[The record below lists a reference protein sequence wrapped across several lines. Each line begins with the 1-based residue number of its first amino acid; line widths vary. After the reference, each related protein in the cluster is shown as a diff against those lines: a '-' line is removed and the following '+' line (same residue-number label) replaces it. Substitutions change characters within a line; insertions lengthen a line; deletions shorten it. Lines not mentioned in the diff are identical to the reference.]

1 MSEPGRTRK
10 SSSAA
15 ARNLKRRDTFQYQ
28 LVLEGALIGIV
39 VGAVIAAFRLLLAK
53 ADELRGM
60 MAGFANTG
68 AGPAVICFAILM
80 AIAAAIVLLLKFE
93 PDTAGSGIPQVE
105 GELKGR
111 IEQSWWKVILGKF
124 AGCILAIGGGL
135 ALGRE
140 GPSIQIGAMIGKGF
154 SRKNGRLLTEE
165 RMLMTCGAGAGLAA
179 AFGAPLAG
187 AIFSLEELHKNFSAE
202 VLISTMAA
210 AAAADYVA
218 VNIIG
223 LTPVFNFDVTHRLP
237 LKYYWAVLILGALL
251 GVFGA
256 FYNRMLAW
264 MQDAF
269 DALGHSWIK
278 MAVIMTVAFV
288 LMFAYPIALGSG
300 NELVAQISTGRFA
313 LKALAVMLLIKF
325 FFSTASFGSGSPGG
339 IFLPLLVLGA
349 ITGGLFCR
357 MLGVCVGM
365 DQTYITSFVVIA
377 MSGYFAAIVRAPVT
391 GIILITEMTGDFS
404 SLLALTATS
413 MIAYVVA
420 DMMGGIP
427 VYEQLLRRSL
437 VHARAER
444 ITGRSGKKKESF
456 VMNTGTGKDETPVP
470 VSTRERKIVLDSEVY
485 YGSYM
490 DGKKVAELDMPQG
503 SLIVTVMRDGK
514 ELIPNGRTK
523 LLGGDELE
531 ILCRNSDIAATQR
544 MLDERCKSIMKDG
557 GKTL

>member
-1 MSEPGRTRK
+1 M
-10 SSSAA
+10 
-15 ARNLKRRDTFQYQ
+15 KRRDTFQYQ
-28 LVLEGALIGIV
+28 LVLEGVIIGAA
-39 VGAVIAAFRLLLAK
+39 VGAVIAFFRLLLAK

-60 MAGFANTG
+60 MTEFAHEG
-68 AGPAVICFAILM
+68 AWQAAVCFVVLM
-80 AIAAAIVLLLKFE
+80 VIAALIVLLLKFE
-93 PDTAGSGIPQVE
+93 PDIAGSGIPQVE

-111 IEQSWWKVILGKF
+111 IEQNWWKVILGKF
-124 AGCILAIGGGL
+124 AGCVLAIGGGL

-140 GPSIQIGAMIGKGF
+140 GPSVQIGAMIGKGF
-154 SRKNGRLLTEE
+154 SRRNRRLLTEE

-210 AAAADYVA
+210 AAMADYVA

-223 LTPVFNFDVTHRLP
+223 LTPVFDFDVTHRLP
-237 LKYYWAVLILGALL
+237 LRYYWAVLILGAIL

-256 FYNRMLAW
+256 FYNRIIAW

-269 DALGHSWIK
+269 DKLGSNRFK
-278 MAVIMTVAFV
+278 MTFIMSVAFV
-288 LMFAYPIALGSG
+288 LMFAYPLALGSG
-300 NELVAQISTGRFA
+300 NELVAQISSGDFA
-313 LKALAVMLLIKF
+313 LRALIVMLIVKF

-357 MLGVCVGM
+357 VLGVCVGM
-365 DQTYITSFVVIA
+365 EQTYITSFVVVA
-377 MSGYFAAIVRAPVT
+377 MAGYFAAIVRAPVT

-437 VHARAER
+437 VHARAKR
-444 ITGRSGKKKESF
+444 ITGQVGRKKDVF
-456 VMNTGTGKDETPVP
+456 VENPGGGDDAPVLIN
-470 VSTRERKIVLDSEVY
+470 TRERKIVLDSEVY
-485 YGSYM
+485 FGAYI
-490 DGKKVAELDMPQG
+490 DGKKVAELELPPG
-503 SLIVTVMRDGK
+503 SLIVTVIRNGK
-514 ELIPNGRTK
+514 ELIPNGGTK

-531 ILCRNSDIAATQR
+531 ILCRNSDIAVTQKV
-544 MLDERCKSIMKDG
+544 LDERCKSIMKDG
-557 GKTL
+557 GMKP

>member
-1 MSEPGRTRK
+1 M
-10 SSSAA
+10 
-15 ARNLKRRDTFQYQ
+15 KRRDTFQYQ
-28 LVLEGALIGIV
+28 LVLEGVIIGAA
-39 VGAVIAAFRLLLAK
+39 VGAVIAFFRLLLAK

-60 MAGFANTG
+60 MTEFAHEG
-68 AGPAVICFAILM
+68 AWQAAVCFVVLM
-80 AIAAAIVLLLKFE
+80 VIAALIVLLLKFE
-93 PDTAGSGIPQVE
+93 PDIAGSGIPQVE

-111 IEQSWWKVILGKF
+111 IEQNWWKVILGKF
-124 AGCILAIGGGL
+124 AGCVLAIGGGL

-140 GPSIQIGAMIGKGF
+140 GPSVQIGAMIGKGF
-154 SRKNGRLLTEE
+154 SRRNRRLLTEE

-210 AAAADYVA
+210 AAMADYVA

-223 LTPVFNFDVTHRLP
+223 LTPVFDFDVTHRLP
-237 LKYYWAVLILGALL
+237 LRYYWAVLILGAIL

-256 FYNRMLAW
+256 FYNRIIAW

-269 DALGHSWIK
+269 DKLGSNRFK
-278 MAVIMTVAFV
+278 MTFIMSVAFV
-288 LMFAYPIALGSG
+288 LMFAYPLALGSG
-300 NELVAQISTGRFA
+300 NELVAQISSGDFA
-313 LKALAVMLLIKF
+313 LRALIVMLIVKF

-357 MLGVCVGM
+357 VLGVCVGM
-365 DQTYITSFVVIA
+365 EQTYITSFVVVA
-377 MSGYFAAIVRAPVT
+377 MAGYFAAIVRAPVT

-427 VYEQLLRRSL
+427 VYEQLFRRSL
-437 VHARAER
+437 VHARAKR
-444 ITGRSGKKKESF
+444 ITGQVGRKKDVF
-456 VMNTGTGKDETPVP
+456 VENPGGGDDAPVLIN
-470 VSTRERKIVLDSEVY
+470 TRERKIVLDSEVY
-485 YGSYM
+485 FGAYI
-490 DGKKVAELDMPQG
+490 DGKKVAELELPPG
-503 SLIVTVMRDGK
+503 SLIVTVIRNGK
-514 ELIPNGRTK
+514 ELIPNGGTK

-531 ILCRNSDIAATQR
+531 ILCRNSDIAVTQKV
-544 MLDERCKSIMKDG
+544 LDERCKSIMKDG
-557 GKTL
+557 GMKP